1 MMMFIYIKQ
10 HLRNIWIQFVKKLSN
25 IEAELKKRFAY
36 KKKGVYHH
44 FLKVTTTKKNNFRK
58 YSLNWRFFYF
68 MEKLCSVL
76 KIFNVFVSL
85 IIPSTV
91 VSDAM
96 TSICTW
102 KRVLFVTYL
111 FYHKPLGHEIWPTSR
126 YSDG

>member
-1 MMMFIYIKQ
+1 MSE
-10 HLRNIWIQFVKKLSN
+10 NIAS
-25 IEAELKKRFAY
+25 IED
-36 KKKGVYHH
+36 
-44 FLKVTTTKKNNFRK
+44 FLFHGKA
-58 YSLNWRFFYF
+58 
-68 MEKLCSVL
+68 MLCSQD
-76 KIFNVFVSL
+76 IQCFASL